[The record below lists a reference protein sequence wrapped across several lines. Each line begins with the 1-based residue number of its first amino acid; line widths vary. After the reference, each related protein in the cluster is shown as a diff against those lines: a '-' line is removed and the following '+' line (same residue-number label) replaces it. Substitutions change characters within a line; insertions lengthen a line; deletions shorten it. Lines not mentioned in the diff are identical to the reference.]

1 MITDANKWI
10 QLGHT
15 LEYISP
21 SPTALF
27 IPLLHL
33 LKTQVAQ
40 RRYKRR
46 SCTMRLFVGTLLV
59 TMLVAAMLIDDSEGW
74 DRSGRRRRRRR
85 RSIRR
90 TLQAD
95 ADDKLVEV
103 VQETRSLLKELDDLV
118 DLDDMAAEHA
128 PMEARGYEED
138 DDRK

>member
-40 RRYKRR
+40 RRYKRQ

-59 TMLVAAMLIDDSEGW
+59 TMLVVAMLIDDSEGW
-74 DRSGRRRRRRR
+74 RRRRRRRRR
-85 RSIRR
+85 RS
-90 TLQAD
+90 LQAD
-95 ADDKLVEV
+95 GDADGELMEV
-103 VQETRSLLKELDDLV
+103 VQEARSLLEELDDLD

-138 DDRK
+138 DNRK